1 MAEEGVLSESQRVW
15 AEGLGRR
22 AREMGPADGRGLI
35 CREVLG
41 NPAVATEEEAVWAA
55 MVALGEALGK

>member
-1 MAEEGVLSESQRVW
+1 MAEEGVLSTAQRTW
-15 AEGLGRR
+15 AEGLGQRVR
-22 AREMGPADGRGLI
+22 GMGPEDGRGLI

-55 MVALGEALGK
+55 VVAMGEALGK